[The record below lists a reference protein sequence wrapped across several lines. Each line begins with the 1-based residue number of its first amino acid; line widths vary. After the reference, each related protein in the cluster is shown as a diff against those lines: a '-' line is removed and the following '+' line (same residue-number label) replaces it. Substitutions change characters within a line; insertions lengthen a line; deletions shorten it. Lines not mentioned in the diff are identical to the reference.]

1 MQKQLARAGIF
12 LVILAL
18 AAAGNAVFFFKV
30 FEETY
35 PYNGW
40 FPGFFIDF
48 KNTWYGAWSW
58 WNGELRT
65 IFDAADF
72 NFGMRRWFALEG
84 GHIWSYPLHFMM
96 LTLPFGAMPFPLAAL
111 TWTLLGLIAY
121 GVFLERTISPSRTV
135 LLLIVISGGFLNTM
149 AFGQMTFFA
158 AILLV
163 GGLWVLP
170 TRPVLAGICFG
181 ILTIK
186 PHFGVLLPIVLLTER
201 RWSAIASTCATA
213 CGLLLASLVV
223 IGPEAWALYIKAGM
237 GAQTEAM
244 LERLLLWSWE
254 PTWYAALRWMSFD
267 RTVALAAQSVA
278 AAASVAAL
286 LWMQRIGVP
295 ERTRH
300 ALVPLLTLFALPY
313 VLPSDLLLLSPLLAL
328 RIADPR
334 TPLPAFALLSVM
346 LLCSGFFFVTSRIT
360 MAPLF
365 AVVFTLTV
373 AWFVHRAVAEAR
385 GALAGSNTAAAS
397 PSGGNLAAAGV

>member
-1 MQKQLARAGIF
+1 MQKQVAKAAIF
-12 LVILAL
+12 LGVFMLAL
-18 AAAGNAVFFFKV
+18 AGNAVFFFKV

-96 LTLPFGAMPFPLAAL
+96 LTLPLGAMPFPAAAL
-111 TWTLLGLIAY
+111 LWTALGLVAY
-121 GVFLERTISPSRTV
+121 AVFLERTLSPTRTV
-135 LLLIVISGGFLNTM
+135 LLLIIISGGFLNTM

-163 GGLWVLP
+163 GGLFVLP

-181 ILTIK
+181 FLTVK
-186 PHFGVLLPIVLLTER
+186 PHFGVLLPVVLLIER
-201 RWSAIASTCATA
+201 RWSAIASACATA
-213 CGLLLASLVV
+213 CVLLLLSLVV
-223 IGPEAWALYIKAGM
+223 IGPEAWVLYVKAGM

-254 PTWYAALRWMSFD
+254 PTWYAAIRWMGFD
-267 RTVALAAQSVA
+267 KSAALALQGVCAL
-278 AAASVAAL
+278 ASAGAL

-334 TPLPAFALLSVM
+334 TSLPAFALLCLM
-346 LLCSGFFFVTSRIT
+346 LLGSGLFFVTSRLT

-365 AVVFTLTV
+365 AVVFTLTTG
-373 AWFVHRAVAEAR
+373 WFVLRAVAEAR
-385 GALAGSNTAAAS
+385 AARSETRDAA
-397 PSGGNLAAAGV
+397 PSGGALAAAGA